1 MDKALLLTDSA
12 NYCSSFTSSIR
23 FAKYHVLLDPG
34 PRQNQLLVKLT
45 LIDVDHLLA
54 SLHQLS
60 YLIHCLQLLLPNL
73 FLLLHLAAICILWLT
88 VTDLV
93 LLVDISDTLV

>member
-1 MDKALLLTDSA
+1 MNKTLLLTHSA
-12 NYCSSFTSSIR
+12 NYRSSFPPAIR
-23 FAKYHVLLDPG
+23 LAKYHVFLDPG
-34 PRQNQLLVKLT
+34 PRQHQLLVELT
-45 LIDVDHLLA
+45 LIDVDHLFA
-54 SLHQLS
+54 SLHQLR